1 MNRNRKVYYRP
12 EVAEILKEGLA
23 LANVLYKLRFQQ
35 AYYMMLSKIEEN
47 PERAEGLAKASECFA
62 ANAFAGIERFE
73 EYYEKQYDIEYIS
86 AARAAYVIYEIYKD
100 TFDKIKSKIDRT
112 GLTGLENFMVDSFF
126 NKLTAPTR
134 NPNIEIKDGQTQCYY
149 DRDRSSNFYKDLEL
163 SLEYINRECSTTI
176 EIFNTPD

>member
-1 MNRNRKVYYRP
+1 
-12 EVAEILKEGLA
+12 
-23 LANVLYKLRFQQ
+23 
-35 AYYMMLSKIEEN
+35 MMLSKIEEN

-86 AARAAYVIYEIYKD
+86 SARAAYVIYEIYKD

-112 GLTGLENFMVDSFF
+112 GLTGMENYMIDSFF

-134 NPNIEIKDGQTQCYY
+134 NPNIKIPEGETQCHY
-149 DRDRSSNFYKDLEL
+149 DRKHEDFYHDLKL
-163 SLEYINRECSTTI
+163 SVEYINRECSTTI